1 MDNNDPPPKSS
12 STNKNAFLDELQSIK
27 GILDDHQNE
36 IQIDVPLLNDI
47 VRDLGTDGT
56 LSEPNLDELDTSP
69 DSNEHALHATADD
82 GGPMLQVRDVTA
94 EPFAFPDDYAE
105 DYLSSEQVPASG
117 DEFKELGA
125 TQPEEY
131 QEEQQEFFPSVESGI
146 HLNDINN
153 TEDDNF
159 NLELLIQE
167 VVDEVIPTVENELRK
182 RLSLCSPEMI
192 KRLAEKFN

>member
-1 MDNNDPPPKSS
+1 
-12 STNKNAFLDELQSIK
+12 L
-27 GILDDHQNE
+27 
-36 IQIDVPLLNDI
+36 
-47 VRDLGTDGT
+47 
-56 LSEPNLDELDTSP
+56 
-69 DSNEHALHATADD
+69 
-82 GGPMLQVRDVTA
+82 
-94 EPFAFPDDYAE
+94 
-105 DYLSSEQVPASG
+105 PASG
-117 DEFKELGA
+117 DEFKEVGA
-125 TQPEEY
+125 TQSEEY

>member
-1 MDNNDPPPKSS
+1 MDNSDPPPKSS

-36 IQIDVPLLNDI
+36 MQIDVPLLNDI
-47 VRDLGTDGT
+47 VRNLGTDDT
-56 LSEPNLDELDTSP
+56 LSKLNLDELDASP
-69 DSNEHALHATADD
+69 DSKEHALHATADN

-105 DYLSSEQVPASG
+105 DYLSSEQLPARG

-125 TQPEEY
+125 THS
-131 QEEQQEFFPSVESGI
+131 EEQQEFFPSVESGI
-146 HLNDINN
+146 HSNDIIN

-167 VVDEVIPTVENELRK
+167 VVDEVIPTVENELRQ